1 MFYTILVLN
10 QDSFSPNIDSTSP
23 SEEIFSLKNELKN
36 KNEELK
42 NKDDE
47 LKSKDDELKNHK
59 DQIDSLRILIK
70 KLKDLKFGSSSE
82 KIVHSDQLS
91 LFNEAEENLGKKE
104 EDDEDD
110 ETEEITYT
118 RKKKGKQ
125 KTTPLPEYLERE
137 IVDFGLEENKICPL
151 HNEPM
156 EHIGHESVEKLVTKP
171 AEHMVREER
180 THKYKCPCCESPFRA
195 EKPESII
202 PKSLVTP
209 ELLSFIIFSKYQQ
222 ALPLYRIEDYYAMYE
237 IKGVTRSNMSR
248 WLIDVADKLQPIMN
262 VLSDKVFETGYV
274 GIDETRV
281 QVLDEKDRKAQTN
294 SSMWAYGS
302 SELNITLFDYNISK
316 GSKAVKEILESGEY
330 KGVVQTDEHSC
341 YNYLNIND
349 DVLRLGCMM
358 HSRRKFYEAHKALD
372 KKSLNTKYAL
382 KVFKKL
388 YDFEDDYKE
397 RRLTNEER
405 FWARVKDQTPLLT
418 NFKEWM
424 EDLYGTLPPKSPIAQ
439 AINYSLNHWEHLTN
453 YLTNGR
459 FEADNGF
466 IERSIKHFAV
476 GRKNWLFSQSVHGAK
491 ASSMYYS
498 MAVTAKKNGIN
509 LYEAMTQIL
518 TKIPQAKTYEDFEA
532 LAQLLYIKP
541 P

>member
-1 MFYTILVLN
+1 MLN

-47 LKSKDDELKNHK
+47 LKNKDDELKNKDDELKNHK

-281 QVLDEKDRKAQTN
+281 QVLDEEDRKAQTN

-476 GRKNWLFSQSVHGAK
+476 GRKNWLFS
-491 ASSMYYS
+491 
-498 MAVTAKKNGIN
+498 
-509 LYEAMTQIL
+509 LEC
-518 TKIPQAKTYEDFEA
+518 PWR
-532 LAQLLYIKP
+532 
-541 P
+541 